1 MRAIKQEIK
10 YFTTGT
16 ELQLNTRP
24 IKIPYVKKQIA
35 KGKKDNFFFQQ
46 TM

>member
-1 MRAIKQEIK
+1 MRAIKQEII
-10 YFTTGT
+10 YFTTGMA
-16 ELQLNTRP
+16 LQLIARN
-24 IKIPYVKKQIA
+24 IKIPYVKKQIT